1 MMPVSHRATGAYNT
15 AIPAVPGGGFQAGAA
30 PATTTGGSGNGNG
43 SGTATNVSGANAASN
58 TSGTAGVGATNATAN
73 SVSNPL
79 LTSSSDSHNGV
90 ELNTLRSVPATTSTT
105 TSSSHNNN
113 NQSSS
118 ARSNMTYSRL
128 NSSSMHGDV
137 DGDEERGSGAVV

>member
-15 AIPAVPGGGFQAGAA
+15 AIPAVPGGGFQAGAT
-30 PATTTGGSGNGNG
+30 PASTPGGNGNAN
-43 SGTATNVSGANAASN
+43 ATNANVSGANAASN
-58 TSGTAGVGATNATAN
+58 TSGTAGVGATNATTN
-73 SVSNPL
+73 SVTNPL
-79 LTSSSDSHNGV
+79 QSSSSDSHNGV
-90 ELNTLRSVPATTSTT
+90 ELNTLRSVTATT
-105 TSSSHNNN
+105 TSSSNNN

-128 NSSSMHGDV
+128 NSSSTHGDA